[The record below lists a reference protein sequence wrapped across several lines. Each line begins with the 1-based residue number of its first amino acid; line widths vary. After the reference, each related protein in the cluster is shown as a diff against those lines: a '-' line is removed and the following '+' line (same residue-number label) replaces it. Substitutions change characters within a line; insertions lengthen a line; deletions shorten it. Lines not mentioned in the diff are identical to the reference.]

1 MKHWHW
7 SVLPTF
13 QQKLEKGVDETHL
26 TGTPVVKVL
35 SVVAHSSLGNDTNEN
50 KENDSEKNCKKT
62 KSNSRWKRLAF
73 RFLYAP
79 KLFEVINSKK
89 QT

>member
-1 MKHWHW
+1 M
-7 SVLPTF
+7 PTF

-50 KENDSEKNCKKT
+50 KENDPEKK
-62 KSNSRWKRLAF
+62 WKQNQIQDKNDWL
-73 RFLYAP
+73 L
-79 KLFEVINSKK
+79 KLLFGQTSICPEVV
-89 QT
+89 

>member
-1 MKHWHW
+1 MVPSVNFTDLSLQKIPISHLKHSH
-7 SVLPTF
+7 SSILPTF
-13 QQKLEKGVDETHL
+13 QQKLEKSVDETHL

-62 KSNSRWKRLAF
+62 KSNSR
-73 RFLYAP
+73 
-79 KLFEVINSKK
+79 
-89 QT
+89 